1 MPGGRR
7 PLVAAG
13 IGNMR
18 GHADL
23 ARDVAI
29 DGRFA
34 APALVGI
41 ELLQL
46 LVPHR
51 GEEILRVAR
60 AVEVA
65 FGDAH
70 AVDRQM
76 PPAVGARVEP
86 RRLAR
91 IDAPHLLFAAAV
103 ILPVVGDAQR
113 WHARLV
119 PVGEQHRKGAEAGR
133 KRRAHRIVGLIAG
146 LRTIERVV
154 RACAPRRPGRVAV
167 DVMANRK
174 RRKFLPGL
182 PFGGERSGPA
192 RIAVEIP
199 FVVGEGERAVRA
211 ALEQEVAADPEHEQ
225 IHVAVA
231 VDVERIGADDIGEQF
246 RDRRRC
252 RAPSPRI

>member
-1 MPGGRR
+1 MSLQPVIVEVGEFGMPGGRR

-18 GHADL
+18 GHADF
-23 ARDVAI
+23 AGDVAI

-46 LVPHR
+46 LVAHR

-60 AVEVA
+60 AVEIA

-113 WHARLV
+113 RHARLV
-119 PVGEQHRKGAEAGR
+119 PVGEQHRKRAEAGR
-133 KRRAHRIVGLIAG
+133 ERRAHGIVGLVAG
-146 LRTIERVV
+146 LRTIERIV
-154 RACAPRRPGRVAV
+154 RACAPGRARARRGRRNGQSRASEIS
-167 DVMANRK
+167 A
-174 RRKFLPGL
+174 
-182 PFGGERSGPA
+182 PA
-192 RIAVEIP
+192 PI
-199 FVVGEGERAVRA
+199 
-211 ALEQEVAADPEHEQ
+211 
-225 IHVAVA
+225 
-231 VDVERIGADDIGEQF
+231 
-246 RDRRRC
+246 RRRTKWSSLN
-252 RAPSPRI
+252 RRRNSIRGWRG